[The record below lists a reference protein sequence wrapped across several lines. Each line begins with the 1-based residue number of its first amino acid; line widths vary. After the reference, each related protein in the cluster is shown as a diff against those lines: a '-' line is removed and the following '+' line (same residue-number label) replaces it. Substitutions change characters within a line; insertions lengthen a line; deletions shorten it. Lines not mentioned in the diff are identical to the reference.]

1 MSTTPNE
8 HGVLAPTETVVIP
21 GLPRGCQA
29 VIQLCEHEGG
39 WHVGYGFS
47 SPKAGKSAP
56 CKVGVRRWAT
66 RDTALDVGFRWARG
80 FFDQEKVTEAIRIID
95 LRIGDELPDAATPS
109 PLSEATPPSQQHVG
123 PMDTKTALTKRP
135 LTFRPL
141 KELTIHPA
149 IADDPRMAPKDPR
162 YVAMKTAWTE
172 QGGCPPIYV
181 TATGAIVDGRHRYW
195 WLVDSG
201 EDTAPCIEVSEDE
214 VFTIILGAIAGRN
227 HQTQGQRA
235 YFAAAKLGPALEAA
249 KARRDE
255 QLRTGGKVKL
265 APLPTADE
273 FAEQLHLGRNLLFQA
288 RRLHE
293 LFADGKAGAKLRK
306 EWEPKILDA
315 EDPMGLGAAI
325 AGIAGAAATK
335 GKGKPD
341 RNSALNNWE
350 AGWKNLVNPAKH
362 FARWDDEQRDY
373 AAESLR
379 KTLTKLPAEVLELV
393 IASARAAKKAVD
405 AASAEP
411 TPE

>member
-1 MSTTPNE
+1 VKKSTQGGPNE
-8 HGVLAPTETVVIP
+8 HGVLEPTETVVIP
-21 GLPRGCQA
+21 GLPRGCKA
-29 VIQLCEHEGG
+29 VIRLSERDGV
-39 WHVGYGFS
+39 WHLGYEFT
-47 SPKAGKSAP
+47 SAKRGESGP
-56 CKVGVRRWAT
+56 CKLGVRSWSA
-66 RDTALDVGFRWARG
+66 RDAALDTGFRWARG
-80 FFDQEKVTEAIRIID
+80 FFEEERVADAVKIISLRLDDEA
-95 LRIGDELPDAATPS
+95 ES

-123 PMDTKTALTKRP
+123 PMDTKIALSKRP
-135 LTFRPL
+135 LIHRPL
-141 KELTIHPA
+141 KELTIHAA

-162 YVAMKTAWTE
+162 YVAMKTAWSE

-181 TATGAIVDGRHRYW
+181 TASGAIVDGRHRYW
-195 WLVDSG
+195 WLVDAD

-249 KARRDE
+249 KVRRDD
-255 QLRTGGKVKL
+255 QLRRGGKVKL

-293 LFADGKAGAKLRK
+293 VFADGKPGAKLRK

-315 EDPMGLGAAI
+315 EDPVGLGAAL
-325 AGIAGAAATK
+325 AGIAGASATK

-350 AGWKNLVNPAKH
+350 AGWKNLVNPAKK
-362 FARWDDEQRDY
+362 FASWDEEQRDY

-379 KTLTKLPAEVLELV
+379 KTLTKLPGEVLELV

-405 AASAEP
+405 AQSATP
-411 TPE
+411 TEG

>member
-1 MSTTPNE
+1 MKTANLE
-8 HGVLAPTETVVIP
+8 GRKAGTELNPSALHHCPRCGRSGFTARGMKAHQCKSPFLQPGQVICCC
-21 GLPRGCQA
+21 GLICGSEKSLMDHMRGCDRVPA
-29 VIQLCEHEGG
+29 NVEIGPG
-39 WHVGYGFS
+39 MFGR
-47 SPKAGKSAP
+47 
-56 CKVGVRRWAT
+56 GVEPMAAQRA
-66 RDTALDVGFRWARG
+66 ALPP
-80 FFDQEKVTEAIRIID
+80 T
-95 LRIGDELPDAATPS
+95 S
-109 PLSEATPPSQQHVG
+109 PLEATPPQTETPRHVG
-123 PMDTKTALTKRP
+123 PMDTKTALSKRP
-135 LTFRPL
+135 LIHRPL
-141 KELTIHPA
+141 KELTIHAA

-162 YVAMKTAWTE
+162 YVAMKTAWSE

-181 TATGAIVDGRHRYW
+181 TASGAIVDGRHRYW
-195 WLVDSG
+195 WLVDAD

-249 KARRDE
+249 KVRRDE

-293 LFADGKAGAKLRK
+293 VFADGKPGAKLRK

-315 EDPMGLGAAI
+315 EDPVGLGAAL
-325 AGIAGAAATK
+325 AGIAGASATK

-350 AGWKNLVNPAKH
+350 AGWKNLVNPAKK
-362 FARWDDEQRDY
+362 FASWDEEQRDY

-379 KTLTKLPAEVLELV
+379 KTLTKLPGEVLELV

-405 AASAEP
+405 AASATP
-411 TPE
+411 TEG